1 MKIFIATSFSSKVD
15 YSTGKV
21 FPEYRAWLEGN
32 ILSLVKSAGCDYFCA
47 VEEEGWKINDQDPG
61 KAITEDFNNLKTC
74 DALLVV
80 LDEEVSPGLQ
90 IEIGIAYERGMP
102 IILAHQKDTKLK
114 WSNQALIDAGF
125 AKELLMP
132 FNSEQLN
139 QVINEVRINF

>member
-32 ILSLVKSAGCDYFCA
+32 ILSLVKSAGYDYFCA

-61 KAITEDFNNLKTC
+61 KAITEDFNNLRTC

-102 IILAHQKDTKLK
+102 IIFAHQKDVKLK
-114 WSNQALIDAGF
+114 WTNQALIDAGH

-132 FNSEQLN
+132 FSQSELSQ
-139 QVINEVRINF
+139 IIEA